1 MESNDPAF
9 IPDGFLVCTIFVV
22 ERTRP
27 LLTIP
32 RFEAMPWLVHGF
44 GTSAWKEEDF
54 SRDEELKRFRPVLMN
69 QLHSD
74 IVHRIEKMPGRK
86 LGGDALVTDKPG
98 ILLVIKTADCLPV
111 LIVDE
116 RKRIVAAAHC
126 GWRSTAAR
134 ILVKL
139 IRSMR
144 RDFDS
149 VPRDLIAAFGPCI
162 GAECYEVGEDVRE
175 RFKAAGF
182 PPGIFGRDPARPG
195 RYSLNLRKA
204 NIRLLEEEGLKAANI
219 FSVDL
224 CTSCDDRLISFRQSG
239 NKDRRMF
246 NFIGGK

>member
-1 MESNDPAF
+1 LESNTPAF
-9 IPDGFLVCTIFVV
+9 IPAGFLVCTIFVV
-22 ERTRP
+22 VSKRP

-32 RFEAMPWLVHGF
+32 RFEAVPWLVHGF
-44 GTSAWKEEDF
+44 GTSAWKGEDF
-54 SRDEELKRFRPVLMN
+54 SRDEELKPFRPVLMK

-74 IVHRIEKMPGRK
+74 IIHRIEKIPGK
-86 LGGDALVTDKPG
+86 QLGGDALVTGKPG
-98 ILLVIKTADCLPV
+98 FLLVIKTADCLPV

-139 IRSMR
+139 IGRMR
-144 RDFDS
+144 RDFGS

-162 GAECYEVGEDVRE
+162 GAECYEVREDVRD

-182 PPGIFGRDPARPG
+182 SSEIFDGDPDRPG
-195 RYSLNLRKA
+195 RHSLNLRKI
-204 NIRLLEEEGLKAANI
+204 NIRLLEDEGLRKENI

-224 CTSCDDRLISFRQSG
+224 CTSCDDRFISFRQSG
-239 NKDRRMF
+239 DRDRRML
-246 NFIGGK
+246 NFVGKK